1 MPSREVKKKPELA
14 QKSDNVRLRR
24 SIFRQPEAASDDRP
38 MTQPTE
44 LSIIVPIFNEE
55 ESLPFLYEEL
65 SRCLATMGEMGS
77 RSEIVMVDDCS
88 TDGSLGVM
96 RGLQRMD
103 TRIRLVK
110 FRRNFGQTAAL
121 AAGFDMSRGRVV
133 VTLDGD
139 LQNDPADIP
148 RLVEELD
155 SGYDIVAGWRKTRH
169 DGLIL
174 RRLPSIIAN
183 RLIAVVTGVT
193 IHDTGCTLK
202 AFRREL
208 VKSISIYAEQHR
220 FLPVLSKGSG
230 ARISEM
236 VVNHRPRRFGSSK
249 YGLGRA
255 TRVLIDLV
263 TVNFIARFSRQPIQY
278 FGLFSLA
285 TLAGGLLFGG
295 IALISLDLGGGAPD
309 PNFAFNE
316 WQMSIVHI
324 LAVIFSAF
332 IYFLFLGLLA
342 ELAIKASGMHRRST
356 LDRILNEL
364 H

>member
-1 MPSREVKKKPELA
+1 MSNP
-14 QKSDNVRLRR
+14 
-24 SIFRQPEAASDDRP
+24 I
-38 MTQPTE
+38 E

-55 ESLPFLYEEL
+55 ESLGVLHEEL
-65 SRCLATMGEMGS
+65 DRAIGTMGEMGKHA
-77 RSEIVMVDDCS
+77 EIVFVDDCS
-88 TDGSLGVM
+88 TDASLRVM
-96 RGLQRMD
+96 RNLQRND
-103 TRIRLVK
+103 PRIRLVK

-121 AAGFDMSRGRVV
+121 DAGFDMSRGRVV

-148 RLVEELD
+148 RLVDELD
-155 SGYDIVAGWRKTRH
+155 NGFDVVAGWRKKRH
-169 DGLIL
+169 DGFFL

-183 RLIAVVTGVT
+183 RLIGIVTGVS

-208 VKSISIYAEQHR
+208 VKNMSIYAEQHR
-220 FLPVLSKGSG
+220 FLPVLSQGSG
-230 ARISEM
+230 ARVTEV

-249 YGLGRA
+249 YGIGRA

-263 TVNFIARFSRQPIQY
+263 TVNFISRFSQRPIQY
-278 FGLFSLA
+278 FGLFAIA
-285 TLAGGLLFGG
+285 TLMVGLLFGG
-295 IALISLDLGGGAPD
+295 VALMSMDPGAAPRMEHGVEVY
-309 PNFAFNE
+309 FNE
-316 WQMSIVHI
+316 WEMSIIHI

-332 IYFLFLGLLA
+332 IYFAFLGLLA
-342 ELAIKASGMHRRST
+342 ELAVKASGMHRRST